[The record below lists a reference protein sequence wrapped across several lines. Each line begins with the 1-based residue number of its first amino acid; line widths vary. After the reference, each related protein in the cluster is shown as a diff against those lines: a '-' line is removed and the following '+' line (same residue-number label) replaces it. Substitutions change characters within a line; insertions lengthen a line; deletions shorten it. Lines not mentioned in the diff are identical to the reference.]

1 MGPQAVDFRPRGKCL
16 TKNLYR
22 RIFDCIEHLIAR
34 RDIAELVQGIR
45 MKKIRLLAFV
55 AMCTGLLLGG
65 CKGRKTKFVTIGTGA
80 VTGIY
85 YPTGGAISQ
94 MVNRKVSEYGI
105 KATVE
110 ATSGSVFNINAVMS
124 GDLDFGIAQSDRQ
137 YLAYHGLAEWSSA
150 GKQENL
156 RSVFSV
162 HPESITLVASVESGI
177 KEIADLRGKRVNL
190 GNPGSGH
197 LQNTR
202 DVLKAVGLSE
212 DDLSAEHVKAV
223 EAPGLLQDERIDAFF
238 YTVGHPNSNIE
249 EATFGRV
256 KVFIVPI
263 KGAGID
269 KMLQEHPYYAK
280 SSIPRSL
287 YPNASNAEDIVTIG
301 VKTTFVTSSNVDEDV
316 VYAVTK
322 EVFENFEDF
331 KSRHAAYQNLTE
343 EDMLGG
349 LSAPIHRGA
358 LKYYREAGLDKHIH
372 AELIVD

>member
-1 MGPQAVDFRPRGKCL
+1 MESM
-16 TKNLYR
+16 R
-22 RIFDCIEHLIAR
+22 R
-34 RDIAELVQGIR
+34 LVLVIVGVGI
-45 MKKIRLLAFV
+45 LF
-55 AMCTGLLLGG
+55 GG
-65 CKGRKTKFVTIGTGA
+65 CKSRKTKFVTIGTGA

-110 ATSGSVFNINAVMS
+110 ATSGSVFNINAVMN

-137 YLAYHGLAEWSSA
+137 YLAYHGLAEWSDS
-150 GKQENL
+150 GRQEDL

-162 HPESITLVASVESGI
+162 HPESITLVASVESGT
-177 KEIADLRGKRVNL
+177 KEITDLRGKRVNL

-202 DVLKAVGLSE
+202 DVLKAVGLNE

-263 KGAGID
+263 RGPDID
-269 KMLQEHPYYAK
+269 KMLQEYPYYAK
-280 SSIPRSL
+280 STIPRSL
-287 YPNASNAEDIVTIG
+287 YPNASNTEDVATIG
-301 VKTTFVTSSNVDEDV
+301 VKTTFVTSANVDEDV
-316 VYAVTK
+316 VYAVTR
-322 EVFENFEDF
+322 EVFENFEHF
-331 KSRHAAYQNLTE
+331 KSRHAAYQNLTK
-343 EDMLGG
+343 EDMLKG
-349 LSAPIHRGA
+349 LSAPIHPGA
-358 LKYYREAGLDKHIH
+358 LKYYREAGLDRHIH